1 MNANKM
7 TQKSIEAVQNAQS
20 LCSGYQNNAIEPVHI
35 LTALGAFLRGQVKAR
50 AYRAVGNKLGAVALS
65 ADVVRH
71 QRINL
76 GNTRH

>member
-35 LTALGAFLRGQVKAR
+35 LTALLQQ
-50 AYRAVGNKLGAVALS
+50 
-65 ADVVRH
+65 ADGLIPQLM
-71 QRINL
+71 QRIGIDADAFAKAACSAKVSL
-76 GNTRH
+76 LLEV